1 MKINILAFGV
11 AKEIF
16 GSSEVSLEM
25 TNDATISNLK
35 YLLEQQYPR
44 LKQLSSYM
52 LAVNNEYA
60 LPGDTIHERD
70 EIAII
75 PPVSG
80 GVDQFAVCGGQL
92 ADSSSGSKLVGS
104 YRWAVG
110 STSVQFT
117 VFSWQLVGTLT
128 RYFSTNPLNLT

>member
-1 MKINILAFGV
+1 MKINVLAFGV

-16 GSSEVSLEM
+16 GNSQVNLEL
-25 TNDATISNLK
+25 TNDATIYNLK

-44 LKQLSSYM
+44 LKQLASYM
-52 LAVNNEYA
+52 VAVNNEYA

-80 GVDQFAVCGGQL
+80 G
-92 ADSSSGSKLVGS
+92 
-104 YRWAVG
+104 
-110 STSVQFT
+110 
-117 VFSWQLVGTLT
+117 
-128 RYFSTNPLNLT
+128 